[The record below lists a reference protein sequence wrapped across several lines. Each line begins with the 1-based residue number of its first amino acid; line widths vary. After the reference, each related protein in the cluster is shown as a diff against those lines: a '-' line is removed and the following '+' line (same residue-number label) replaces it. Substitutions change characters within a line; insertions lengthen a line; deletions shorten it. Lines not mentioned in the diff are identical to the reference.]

1 MSELFSHFFSVGDQ
15 FSANL
20 DGRSQ
25 VGSFVL
31 LQCCCHNPTGNNNP
45 CSFEQLKSVH
55 KGLVQTL
62 HDTWKFLK
70 NWRAKQTLV
79 DDLLHI
85 LLMLHLFLEST
96 LNSDIFFFPLN
107 ALCSCNLEIPTALIS
122 PDNSSSSYF
131 LLYCIYLE
139 MIASRGGISAE
150 TRYSGTF
157 VQKSS
162 GLCPVMHDLSISSL
176 P

>member
-20 DGRSQ
+20 DGHSQ

-96 LNSDIFFFPLN
+96 LNSDIFFFPSECTLQ
-107 ALCSCNLEIPTALIS
+107 LQPGDTHSTDLTRQQFQQLFFIILHLFGDDCQQGW
-122 PDNSSSSYF
+122 YF
-131 LLYCIYLE
+131 
-139 MIASRGGISAE
+139 S
-150 TRYSGTF
+150 
-157 VQKSS
+157 
-162 GLCPVMHDLSISSL
+162 
-176 P
+176 